1 MENKEDIV
9 EKHHHNNYRIVSNS
23 LILYL
28 RLILTLI
35 IALYTSR
42 QVLLYLGVD
51 DFGIY
56 TVVGGVVTMMT
67 FITGSMSS
75 ANQRFFSYDL
85 GKGDKVQLSKT
96 FCMSLNIHFILV
108 LVIVVFGETLG
119 LYIVNNVLVIPT
131 ERLFAANVVYQ
142 CSILAFCF
150 SVIAIPFNAIIVA
163 EERISAYAIISIA
176 DVSLKLFAVLLLGFG
191 FNDNLQVYGVL
202 TMSISFAVMTA
213 NITYYRLK
221 LKYENFYFY
230 WDGIIFNRL
239 VGYTGW
245 SLFGNLAS
253 VLSVQGVNILL
264 NIFFGA
270 AVNAARAISFQ
281 VFAAVNSFVSS
292 ILVSINPQIIKA
304 YANGESKRFESLVFV
319 GSKISFFVLLVLTL
333 PLIFQMDIVLSF
345 WLLDVPKGATLF
357 CQLILIDAL
366 IASISGTLMTAVQ
379 ATGKIK
385 SYQIVIGGIYL
396 LNLPV
401 SYLFLSYG
409 YDAYIVML
417 VSIALSVFALLC
429 RLLMLNM
436 IFGFNIDAFCKL
448 VIIKVV
454 LVSSVSIAIISLVLK
469 VNFEPTVKFI
479 FVSIIS
485 ILSVLFSAFVLG
497 CTTSERAYLINGV
510 KKLKSRSS
518 QLD

>member
-9 EKHHHNNYRIVSNS
+9 EKHHHNNYRIISNS

-163 EERISAYAIISIA
+163 EERISAYAIISVA

-202 TMSISFAVMTA
+202 TMSISFA
-213 NITYYRLK
+213 
-221 LKYENFYFY
+221 
-230 WDGIIFNRL
+230 
-239 VGYTGW
+239 
-245 SLFGNLAS
+245 
-253 VLSVQGVNILL
+253 
-264 NIFFGA
+264 
-270 AVNAARAISFQ
+270 
-281 VFAAVNSFVSS
+281 
-292 ILVSINPQIIKA
+292 
-304 YANGESKRFESLVFV
+304 
-319 GSKISFFVLLVLTL
+319 
-333 PLIFQMDIVLSF
+333 
-345 WLLDVPKGATLF
+345 
-357 CQLILIDAL
+357 
-366 IASISGTLMTAVQ
+366 
-379 ATGKIK
+379 
-385 SYQIVIGGIYL
+385 
-396 LNLPV
+396 
-401 SYLFLSYG
+401 
-409 YDAYIVML
+409 
-417 VSIALSVFALLC
+417 
-429 RLLMLNM
+429 
-436 IFGFNIDAFCKL
+436 
-448 VIIKVV
+448 
-454 LVSSVSIAIISLVLK
+454 
-469 VNFEPTVKFI
+469 
-479 FVSIIS
+479 
-485 ILSVLFSAFVLG
+485 
-497 CTTSERAYLINGV
+497 
-510 KKLKSRSS
+510 
-518 QLD
+518 

>member
-1 MENKEDIV
+1 
-9 EKHHHNNYRIVSNS
+9 
-23 LILYL
+23 
-28 RLILTLI
+28 
-35 IALYTSR
+35 
-42 QVLLYLGVD
+42 
-51 DFGIY
+51 
-56 TVVGGVVTMMT
+56 
-67 FITGSMSS
+67 
-75 ANQRFFSYDL
+75 
-85 GKGDKVQLSKT
+85 
-96 FCMSLNIHFILV
+96 
-108 LVIVVFGETLG
+108 
-119 LYIVNNVLVIPT
+119 
-131 ERLFAANVVYQ
+131 
-142 CSILAFCF
+142 
-150 SVIAIPFNAIIVA
+150 
-163 EERISAYAIISIA
+163 
-176 DVSLKLFAVLLLGFG
+176 
-191 FNDNLQVYGVL
+191 
-202 TMSISFAVMTA
+202 
-213 NITYYRLK
+213 
-221 LKYENFYFY
+221 
-230 WDGIIFNRL
+230 
-239 VGYTGW
+239 
-245 SLFGNLAS
+245 
-253 VLSVQGVNILL
+253 
-264 NIFFGA
+264 
-270 AVNAARAISFQ
+270 
-281 VFAAVNSFVSS
+281 
-292 ILVSINPQIIKA
+292 
-304 YANGESKRFESLVFV
+304 
-319 GSKISFFVLLVLTL
+319 
-333 PLIFQMDIVLSF
+333 MDIVLSF